1 MQKIFKTVFLFILL
15 TALHSNVFGGD
26 SFEERLQKFG
36 AGYAKGYSTP
46 FATAFGAGLN
56 SGIFHTAD
64 VSTGID
70 IYVGVKLMAAL
81 IPNSART
88 FNADLSDLNAVRGI
102 AGAYPTPV
110 ETATIFGG
118 KGVAVKKSGALPTDP
133 DTLKLADGSDLNI
146 VPFAVPH
153 ITIGNIFGTRAILR
167 FFPSQKISDFGE
179 FSFYGIGLQH
189 DISQYLVAV
198 PFDWSA
204 HIMYQSLKVKPLI
217 ESSAFSIGTEVSKTL
232 TVLTVYGGIAY
243 ETSNM
248 KFKYNWTPVIAGVAG
263 QQREVKFDLTGEN
276 TIRLTAGL
284 SLKLLIFH
292 ISADYSVAKQPV
304 ATLGLGIAI

>member
-70 IYVGVKLMAAL
+70 VYVGVKLMAAL

-88 FNADLSDLNAVRGI
+88 FDADLSDLNAVRGI

-110 ETATIFGG
+110 TTATIFGG
-118 KGVAVKKSGALPTDP
+118 KGKTVGLITGPGDS
-133 DTLKLADGSDLNI
+133 LKLADSSDLKI

-167 FFPSQKISDFGE
+167 FFPSQKTSDFGE
-179 FSFYGIGLQH
+179 FSFYGIGIQH
-189 DISQYLVAV
+189 DVSQYLIGV

-248 KFKYNWTPVIAGVAG
+248 KFKYNWTPVIAGVPG
-263 QQREVKFDLTGEN
+263 QQKEVKFDLTGEN

-304 ATLGLGIAI
+304 ATVGLGIAI

>member
-1 MQKIFKTVFLFILL
+1 
-15 TALHSNVFGGD
+15 
-26 SFEERLQKFG
+26 
-36 AGYAKGYSTP
+36 
-46 FATAFGAGLN
+46 TAFGAGLN

-70 IYVGVKLMAAL
+70 VYVGVKLMAAL

-88 FNADLSDLNAVRGI
+88 FDADLSDLNAVRGI

-110 ETATIFGG
+110 TTATIFGG
-118 KGVAVKKSGALPTDP
+118 KGKTVGLITGPGDS
-133 DTLKLADGSDLNI
+133 LKLADGSDLKI

-179 FSFYGIGLQH
+179 FSFYGIGIQH
-189 DISQYLVAV
+189 DVSQYLIGV

-248 KFKYNWTPVIAGVAG
+248 KFKYNWTPVIAGVPG
-263 QQREVKFDLTGEN
+263 QQKEVKFDLTGEN

-304 ATLGLGIAI
+304 ATVGLGIAI

>member
-70 IYVGVKLMAAL
+70 VYVGVKLMAAL

-88 FNADLSDLNAVRGI
+88 FDADLSDLNAVRGI

-110 ETATIFGG
+110 TTATIFGG
-118 KGVAVKKSGALPTDP
+118 KGKTVGLITGPGDS
-133 DTLKLADGSDLNI
+133 LKLADGSDLKI

-179 FSFYGIGLQH
+179 FSFYGIGIQH
-189 DISQYLVAV
+189 DVSQYLIGV

-248 KFKYNWTPVIAGVAG
+248 KFKYNWTPVIAGVPG
-263 QQREVKFDLTGEN
+263 QQKEVKFDLTGEN

-304 ATLGLGIAI
+304 ATVGLGIAI

>member
-1 MQKIFKTVFLFILL
+1 MQNFLKTVFVFILVL
-15 TALHSNVFGGD
+15 ALYSNLFGGD
-26 SFEERLQKFG
+26 SFEERLLKFG
-36 AGYAKGYSTP
+36 KGYAKGYSTP

-70 IYVGVKLMAAL
+70 VYVGVKLMAAL

-88 FNADLSDLNAVRGI
+88 FNADLSDLNALP
-102 AGAYPTPV
+102 ANPAYTTPV
-110 ETATIFGG
+110 KTATIFGG
-118 KGVAVKKSGALPTDP
+118 KGESVLGSTYG
-133 DTLKLADGSDLNI
+133 DTLKLADGSDLKI

-204 HIMYQSLKVKPLI
+204 HVMYQSLKVKPLI

-232 TVLTVYGGIAY
+232 IVLTVYGGIAY

-248 KFKYNWTPVIAGVAG
+248 KFKYNWTPVIARVPG
-263 QQREVKFDLTGEN
+263 QQKEVKFDLTGEN

-292 ISADYSVAKQPV
+292 ISADYSIAKQPV